1 MEIKPLQGVRVL
13 SVEHFGAAPYG
24 TMFLASL
31 GADVVRIENAAGGG
45 DPARRTGPH
54 LLGDSDSQYFQSWN
68 LGKRS
73 IALDLKHERP
83 KLESLVREADALVNN
98 LRGDLPAK
106 LGLDYASLALIKP
119 ALVCV
124 HLSAYGRDNE
134 RAAWPGYDFLMQAEA
149 GLMSLT
155 GEPDGPP
162 ARYGTSIIDCMAG
175 MTAAAALL
183 ACLLRARATGKGC
196 DVDTSLF
203 EVALHQLGYAATWYL
218 NEGDAAARLPRS
230 AHLSLVPVQTYPTAD
245 GWIFVMCMT
254 DRFWANLAEALGR
267 AELQRDARFA
277 TQAARLEHR
286 AALSEV
292 LDREFRRERTA
303 FWLERLSGKVPVAP
317 VNDIAQALENPFT
330 QKLGMIRAAPH
341 PERPDFRVLASPV
354 RIDGERPRPKV
365 CE

>member
-1 MEIKPLQGVRVL
+1 MEIKPLEGVRVL
-13 SVEHFGAAPYG
+13 AVEHFGAAPYG

-31 GADVVRIENAAGGG
+31 GADVVRIENAAAGG

-54 LLGDSDSQYFQSWN
+54 LLGASDSQYFQSWN

-73 IALDLKHERP
+73 IALDLKRERP
-83 KLESLVREADALVNN
+83 GFESLVKQADALVNN
-98 LRGDLPAK
+98 LRGDQPAK
-106 LGLDYASLALIKP
+106 LGLDYASLAPVNAAI
-119 ALVCV
+119 VCV

-162 ARYGTSIIDCMAG
+162 ARYGTSMIDCMAG

-218 NEGDAAARLPRS
+218 NEGEASARLPRS
-230 AHLSLVPVQTYPTAD
+230 AHLSLVPVQTFPSAD

-254 DRFWANLAEALGR
+254 ERFWVILTEALDR
-267 AELQRDARFA
+267 SDLQRDPRFA

-286 AALSEV
+286 GALTEV
-292 LDREFRRERTA
+292 LDAEFRQKRTTDWIHQLA
-303 FWLERLSGKVPVAP
+303 GKVPVAP
-317 VNDIAQALENPFT
+317 VNDVAQALENPFV
-330 QKLGMIRAAPH
+330 QEIGMVRAAPH
-341 PERPDFRVLASPV
+341 PQRPDFRVLASPV
-354 RIDGERPRPKV
+354 RIDGERTQPKV